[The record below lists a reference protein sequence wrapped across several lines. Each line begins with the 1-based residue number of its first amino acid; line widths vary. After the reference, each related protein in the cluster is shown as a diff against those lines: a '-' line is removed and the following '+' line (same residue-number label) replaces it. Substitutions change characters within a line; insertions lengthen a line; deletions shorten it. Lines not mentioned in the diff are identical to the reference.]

1 MIPTEKGI
9 MLSKYLDTTFSNF
22 ISLTYTADLEKELD
36 SIATGKLKRLDFLN
50 DFYNKLETSAKA
62 ATKSSASNQSKTPK
76 TSAVVVKGVKCP
88 KCGGPMVLR
97 KGPYGE
103 FYGCKSYPKCRGI
116 LSKED
121 K

>member
-1 MIPTEKGI
+1 MYDWEIKE
-9 MLSKYLDTTFSNF
+9 YLQNCNYFFKSH
-22 ISLTYTADLEKELD
+22 
-36 SIATGKLKRLDFLN
+36 N

-62 ATKSSASNQSKTPK
+62 ATKSSTNNQPK
-76 TSAVVVKGVKCP
+76 APKAPAVAVKGIKCP

-116 LSKED
+116 LPKED